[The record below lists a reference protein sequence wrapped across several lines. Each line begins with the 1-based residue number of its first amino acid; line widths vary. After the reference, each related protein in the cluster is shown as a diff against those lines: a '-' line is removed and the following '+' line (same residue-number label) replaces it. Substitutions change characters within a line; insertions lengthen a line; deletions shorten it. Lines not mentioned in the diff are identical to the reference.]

1 MLPGVECARRRGF
14 HLGCPVDSSTSSR
27 RSSFCLYTTGHD
39 THLSSKSTKRSTLSR
54 EIHGEALGHVAREAK
69 ERLDTRLR
77 IKRCVGNPACISFLP
92 CTRDVCC
99 NRVRCFNC
107 RHNSLGSVKQTKNEG
122 CGQGQQHRILGYV
135 QREVFSSKKSSRK
148 FSWSK
153 LGWRS
158 SELTDCAVC
167 LEEFETGD
175 ILVHLP
181 CDHRFHWD
189 CVLPWLE
196 SSSRCPCCRTTIVSQ

>member
-1 MLPGVECARRRGF
+1 MAGMLPGVECARRRGF
-14 HLGCPVDSSTSSR
+14 HLGGPVDSSTSSR
-27 RSSFCLYTTGHD
+27 RSSFCLYRTGHEA
-39 THLSSKSTKRSTLSR
+39 HLSSSSTKRSTLSR

-69 ERLDTRLR
+69 ERLDARLQ
-77 IKRCVGNPACISFLP
+77 IK
-92 CTRDVCC
+92 
-99 NRVRCFNC
+99 

-122 CGQGQQHRILGYV
+122 CGQGHKHRILGSV
-135 QREVFSSKKSSRK
+135 QREVFSSSKKSSRK

-158 SELTDCAVC
+158 SEQADCAVC

-196 SSSRCPCCRTTIVSQ
+196 SSSHCPCCRTTIVSQ

>member
-1 MLPGVECARRRGF
+1 MYHCVIMAGMLPGVECARRRGF
-14 HLGCPVDSSTSSR
+14 HLGGPVDSSTSSR
-27 RSSFCLYTTGHD
+27 RSSFCLYRTGHEA
-39 THLSSKSTKRSTLSR
+39 HLSSSSTKRSTLSR

-69 ERLDTRLR
+69 ERLDARLQ
-77 IKRCVGNPACISFLP
+77 IK
-92 CTRDVCC
+92 
-99 NRVRCFNC
+99 

-122 CGQGQQHRILGYV
+122 CGQGHKHRILGSV
-135 QREVFSSKKSSRK
+135 QREVFSSSKKSSRK

-158 SELTDCAVC
+158 SEQADCAVC

-189 CVLPWLE
+189 C
-196 SSSRCPCCRTTIVSQ
+196 CCHG